1 MATDWNALAQQYGFG
16 RGAYDTAPEGTYK
29 AVVNGVQVGK
39 PSNKGSYPL
48 HFAFAD
54 DNEAQ
59 VSYPRACYWLSF
71 KNENWRKWQNRCLM
85 MALGATK
92 AQAQQAVDVVET
104 KGGAEAIAKAYG
116 ETYAKLVAKNPT
128 MAIKVYQNGKYINST
143 FLGDSIDNSTSSK
156 KQSDEQPQ
164 TEAAPAETTP
174 VNEVIPEA
182 EEVNLNE
189 IPF

>member
-16 RGAYDTAPEGTYK
+16 RGAYGNAPEGTYK
-29 AVVNGVQVGK
+29 AVVNGARVGT
-39 PSNKGSYPL
+39 PSAKGSYPL
-48 HFAFAD
+48 DFTFAD
-54 DNEAQ
+54 DNDAQ
-59 VSYPRACYWLSF
+59 VSYPRARYWLSF

-85 MALGATK
+85 MTLGATK
-92 AQAQQAVDVVET
+92 AQAQQAVDVVEA

-128 MAIKVYQNGKYINST
+128 AAIKVYQNGKYINTT
-143 FLGDSIDNSTSSK
+143 FLGDSVDNSTSSK
-156 KQSDEQPQ
+156 KQDEGQPAA
-164 TEAAPAETTP
+164 EPAPAETAP
-174 VNEVIPEA
+174 VDDIISKA